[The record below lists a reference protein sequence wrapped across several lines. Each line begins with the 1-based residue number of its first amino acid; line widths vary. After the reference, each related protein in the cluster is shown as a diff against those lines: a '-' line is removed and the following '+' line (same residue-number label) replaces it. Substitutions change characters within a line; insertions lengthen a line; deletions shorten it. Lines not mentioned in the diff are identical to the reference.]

1 MHMLCI
7 QAERRALCSPLED
20 MHECVLEFMEAEGCV
35 KIGSEAQGVERGAA
49 PQVGGIEWFCKEQRG
64 MQALHA
70 PEWRDPEK
78 TVLLLR
84 NLEVR
89 QSLHH

>member
-1 MHMLCI
+1 M
-7 QAERRALCSPLED
+7 CSVLDD
-20 MHECVLEFMEAEGCV
+20 MHECVFEFVEAEGCSV
-35 KIGSEAQGVERGAA
+35 KIGSEAQGDERGTA

-78 TVLLLR
+78 TVLSLR

-89 QSLHH
+89 QSLRH